1 MMGLRTLLLIS
12 LFAALE
18 PMLAAGSHRGRSM
31 PGSPVNISREDRGLR
46 RAVLAAAQFFNNQSN
61 DAFLFKPSAVL
72 GAQRQIIKGI
82 RYFVDLEISRTV
94 CRKRDDN
101 NSNLSSCDLQPA
113 GRLQQT
119 IQCHTEVWV
128 ISWQNATR
136 TQVFHCRA

>member
-1 MMGLRTLLLIS
+1 MMRLKTPLIIGLLAI
-12 LFAALE
+12 LE
-18 PMLAAGSHRGRSM
+18 LMVAAGSHQGRSV

-46 RAVLAAAQFFNNQSN
+46 PVVLAAAQFFNKQSN

-72 GAQRQIIKGI
+72 AAQRQIVKGI

-94 CRKRDDN
+94 CRKGGNNDN
-101 NSNLSSCDLQPA
+101 NLSSCDLQPE

-128 ISWQNATR
+128 IPWQNATR
-136 TQVFHCRA
+136 TQVFHCKA